1 MRTRLVLIAALL
13 CSMPAS
19 AHHSIAGVYDQS
31 KPVTLDGV
39 VTEFKFVNPHPFLV
53 IAVQRS
59 GQSQAWKV
67 ELDNRSELVT
77 AGMSARSFDAGDHLT
92 VTGSPARDGSHQAYA
107 QRIERGDG
115 FTYEQ
120 VGSSPRI
127 TRR

>member
-1 MRTRLVLIAALL
+1 VRAPLILTVVLLSAV
-13 CSMPAS
+13 PAV

-31 KPVTLDGV
+31 TPVTLEGV

-53 IAVQRS
+53 LAVARRGEQ
-59 GQSQAWKV
+59 QSWKV
-67 ELDNRSELVT
+67 ELDNRSELVA
-77 AGMSARSFDAGDHLT
+77 AGMTARSFDAGDRLT
-92 VTGSPARDGSHQAYA
+92 VTGSPARDHSHQAYA

-115 FTYEQ
+115 FLYEQ